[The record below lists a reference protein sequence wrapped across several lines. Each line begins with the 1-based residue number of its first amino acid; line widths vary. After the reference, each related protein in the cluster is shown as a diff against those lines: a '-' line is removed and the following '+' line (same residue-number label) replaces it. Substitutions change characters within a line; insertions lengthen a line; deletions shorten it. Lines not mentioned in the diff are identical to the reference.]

1 MSIIKSGQLRADA
14 ASILFEILEEGRA
27 LREASGQY
35 LKLYEQKDKALIN
48 EIVLGVLRYLPRLQ
62 QGLNQL
68 LDKPL
73 KGKQQIAE
81 KLLLVGLY
89 QLGFTRIPGHA
100 AVGETVEAC
109 VRLKI
114 PGLKGLVNGV
124 LRNAQRRA
132 LFEEEP
138 TDEQLRACVPKW
150 LFKQVKNAYPEDYVS
165 LFAAMQQKAPIWLR
179 VNQQQISLDDYLS
192 QFEPDNYQRSS
203 LHETGFILTQGGNI
217 PSLPGFDEGQFAV
230 QDGAAQLAAVLL
242 NAQPNDRVLDACA
255 APGGKTCHILER
267 TPNLKTCVAIDSD
280 ESRLTRVQENLARLK
295 LSAEVIAGDASDPS
309 AWWDGNKFDRI
320 LLDAPCSALG
330 VMRRHPDI
338 KWLRR
343 STDIEP
349 LVDIQQRLLNTLWAL
364 LNDGG
369 YLLYATCSILPQ
381 ENKQQIDRF
390 LNEQPDAQLMP
401 IDYAKPGETGWQI
414 LPGDHGMD
422 GFYYALLRKA
432 SH

>member
-1 MSIIKSGQLRADA
+1 MSEVKSGQLRADA
-14 ASILFEILEEGRA
+14 ASMLFEILEEGRA
-27 LREASGQY
+27 LREISGRY
-35 LKLYEQKDKALIN
+35 IKHYSQKDKALIN
-48 EIVLGVLRYLPRLQ
+48 EIVLGVLRFLPRLQ

-89 QLGFTRIPGHA
+89 QLGFTRIPVHA

-114 PGLKGLVNGV
+114 PGLKGLINGV

-132 LFEEEP
+132 LFQDEP
-138 TDEQLRACVPKW
+138 TDVQLSACVPKW
-150 LFKQVKNAYPEDYVS
+150 LFKAIKQAYPDQYAS
-165 LFAAMQQKAPIWLR
+165 IFAAMQQKAPIWLR

-192 QFEPDNYQRSS
+192 QFEPDNYQRST
-203 LHETGFILTQGGNI
+203 LHENGFILTQGGNI
-217 PSLPGFDEGQFAV
+217 PSLPGFEEGQFAV
-230 QDGAAQLAAVLL
+230 QDGAAQMAAKLL
-242 NAQPNDRVLDACA
+242 DAQPGDRVLDACA

-267 TPNLKTCVAIDSD
+267 TPNLKSCVAIDSD
-280 ESRLTRVQENLARLK
+280 ESRLARVHENLARLK
-295 LSAEVIAGDASDPS
+295 LSANVIAGDASSPS
-309 AWWDGNKFDRI
+309 SWWDGNKFDRI

-330 VMRRHPDI
+330 VIRRHPDI

-349 LVDIQQRLLNTLWAL
+349 LVEIQQTLLNTLWSL

-381 ENKQQIDRF
+381 ENQQQIEHF
-390 LNEQPDAQLMP
+390 VEQQADAQLVP
-401 IDYAKPGETGWQI
+401 ITYAKPGEIGWQI
-414 LPGDHGMD
+414 LPGDHDMD
-422 GFYYALLRKA
+422 GFYYTLLKKVSR
-432 SH
+432 

>member
-280 ESRLTRVQENLARLK
+280 ESRLTRIHENLARLK

-330 VMRRHPDI
+330 VIRRHPDI